1 MRFRGSTLRRRDL
14 LKGAALF
21 PAAMAANADLP
32 EHLWQGFDFG
42 SGPPVRER
50 LNQSPFDIGQDQG
63 WQTILFITPSEK
75 PIRNPGLGLVGYT
88 CVGRGPS
95 LRRGH
100 SPSVLLLPAGYRGVQ
115 LLAQIEIR
123 PGMKK
128 PIAWACAQSRNS
140 DGSITIDLKSEN
152 GPGWRKG
159 V

>member
-1 MRFRGSTLRRRDL
+1 
-14 LKGAALF
+14 
-21 PAAMAANADLP
+21 MADHIVYHTFGKADTK
-32 EHLWQGFDFG
+32 
-42 SGPPVRER
+42 SGPGSRR
-50 LNQSPFDIGQDQG
+50 LH
-63 WQTILFITPSEK
+63 
-75 PIRNPGLGLVGYT
+75 
-88 CVGRGPS
+88 
-95 LRRGH
+95 LRW
-100 SPSVLLLPAGYRGVQ
+100 PSVLLLPAGYRGVQ